1 MIKFLLILFIGLLF
15 ESVGL
20 VFLKKGIDQIGELKQ
35 VSIGEIA
42 RVVKD
47 GVTNR
52 YILLGTFFEAMFF
65 GGLLFLLSK
74 CDVSFL
80 WPMTALS
87 FVFSTFAAMIFLG
100 ERVSSIRWA
109 GVVLIVLG
117 AACIT
122 WSEKMNEKRAVLPQA
137 AASPLDPGE

>member
-1 MIKFLLILFIGLLF
+1 MIKFLLILLIGLVF

-20 VFLKKGIDQIGELKQ
+20 VFLKKGINQIGEMKQ
-35 VSIGEIA
+35 VSVAEVA

-52 YILLGTFFEAMFF
+52 NILLGTFFEALFF

-87 FVFSTFAAMIFLG
+87 FVFSTFAAIIFLG
-100 ERVSSIRWA
+100 ERVSTMRWA
-109 GVVLIVLG
+109 GVILIVLG

-122 WSEKMNEKRAVLPQA
+122 WSEKMNERKAEEAKAAVTA
-137 AASPLDPGE
+137 AQPPP

>member
-1 MIKFLLILFIGLLF
+1 MIKFLLILLIGLVF

-20 VFLKKGIDQIGELKQ
+20 VLLKKGIDQIGEMKQ
-35 VSIGEIA
+35 VSVREVA

-52 YILLGTFFEAMFF
+52 MILLGTFFEALFF

-87 FVFSTFAAMIFLG
+87 FVFSTFAAIIFLG
-100 ERVSSIRWA
+100 ERVSTIRWA
-109 GVVLIVLG
+109 GVILIVLG

-122 WSEKMNEKRAVLPQA
+122 WSEKMNEKKPAPPQP
-137 AASPLDPGE
+137 AASPLQPGQ